1 MIDGQHFHLR
11 LSDRPG
17 TGVIRNILIF
27 QALLVLACVG
37 LSIWQFDTLV
47 AKAALYGGLIAIIN
61 SLQLLRHLRRAERIA
76 GDDANG
82 NVRIFYLCAM
92 ERLVMTI
99 ALFAIGLGALKLAPL
114 PVMSGFILG
123 QLALFFGGL
132 KDRK

>member
-1 MIDGQHFHLR
+1 M
-11 LSDRPG
+11 RPSNRSG

-27 QALLVLACVG
+27 QILFVLSCVG
-37 LSIWQFDTLV
+37 LSIWQFDAVV

-61 SLQLLRHLRRAERIA
+61 SLQLLRHLHRAERIA

-114 PVMSGFILG
+114 PVISGFILG

-132 KDRK
+132 KNEK